1 MNTLPESRTMEV
13 KTLLWNVDQ
22 QVDQISEEV
31 ISRLR
36 HLDELNKKWKVFDSL
51 MDSVCKW
58 MEDAEGLIKNGTLK
72 ACKVRELRHEKRLL
86 PGACTRL
93 VSFFRV

>member
-72 ACKVRELRHEKRLL
+72 ACKVR
-86 PGACTRL
+86 
-93 VSFFRV
+93 